1 MSLNII
7 TVTLNMDSV
16 NFLGISIVGQSTKSG
31 DDGIYVGSIMK
42 GGAVAQDGRIE
53 PGDMILEVN
62 GISFEDMSND
72 DAVRTL
78 REQVQNPGQV
88 LSLSLFPYNLPL
100 RGVLSLLFNEVY
112 YFILNRN
119 AFAQGHD
126 FALTVNAIPAFLFI
140 TFFFMFS
147 PRVCMCVHELRSLS
161 LLDHSSLAVYSCQS
175 QSFSQLCMQQMHYLQ
190 NYC

>member
-78 REQVQNPGQV
+78 H
-88 LSLSLFPYNLPL
+88 LSLQFFFSVHPLKKNGLPVV
-100 RGVLSLLFNEVY
+100 RSSSLLCLLQLIMCTNLVV
-112 YFILNRN
+112 N
-119 AFAQGHD
+119 QGHD
-126 FALTVNAIPAFLFI
+126 FTLSLNTIIIYLPI
-140 TFFFMFS
+140 TFYVFS
-147 PRVCMCVHELRSLS
+147 PWMYVHEL
-161 LLDHSSLAVYSCQS
+161 
-175 QSFSQLCMQQMHYLQ
+175 
-190 NYC
+190 